1 MGNRDLLRLVLAN
14 LNRMRARVA
23 LTAIGVTVGTAA
35 VVVLISLGV
44 GLQTSAARSFN
55 EFGDLTEVTVLPG
68 NAFASITG
76 GAASSADVKKVDDKA
91 VAVFRDLPHV
101 VAVTPRLNLE
111 GMGELKLGR
120 KTAGANIV
128 GIDPKAAPLLS
139 WKLAGGGARLG
150 RGQVV
155 LGQSV
160 FNQEGGPIIMMAG
173 GGSVSSANAGG
184 GDGSAAA
191 APTPSPKSLVG
202 RQIGLTLTRLDDQGK
217 EVKRTERL
225 RVAGVFEQS
234 GRETDYQ
241 VYLGQQ
247 DVDDYNSWLS
257 GKRRDKRA
265 GYQNVLVKVD
275 DRANVGAVVA
285 AVKKAGYL
293 TFSAQDA
300 LNSINQAFVMI
311 QLILGGIGAVALV
324 VAAIGIANT
333 MTMAIYERT
342 REIGI
347 MKALGATNRDVLRI
361 FLTEAGT
368 IGFVG
373 GALGVTVGWFVGFL
387 VDLFVRTQLQNPT
400 AGEAGRDAVIT
411 TPIWLMALALAFAT
425 VIGLVS
431 GIYPAL
437 RAATL
442 KPLQALRTE

>member
-1 MGNRDLLRLVLAN
+1 MVVRSGDRQNR
-14 LNRMRARVA
+14 
-23 LTAIGVTVGTAA
+23 
-35 VVVLISLGV
+35 S
-44 GLQTSAARSFN
+44 
-55 EFGDLTEVTVLPG
+55 
-68 NAFASITG
+68 
-76 GAASSADVKKVDDKA
+76 
-91 VAVFRDLPHV
+91 
-101 VAVTPRLNLE
+101 
-111 GMGELKLGR
+111 
-120 KTAGANIV
+120 
-128 GIDPKAAPLLS
+128 
-139 WKLAGGGARLG
+139 
-150 RGQVV
+150 
-155 LGQSV
+155 
-160 FNQEGGPIIMMAG
+160 
-173 GGSVSSANAGG
+173 
-184 GDGSAAA
+184 

-202 RQIGLTLTRLDDQGK
+202 RQIGLTLSRFDEEGK
-217 EVKRTERL
+217 ELKRSERL
-225 RVAGVFEQS
+225 RVAGVFEQT
-234 GRETDYQ
+234 GRETDFQ

-247 DVDDYNSWLS
+247 DVEDYNAWLS

-275 DRANVGAVVA
+275 DRANVAPVVA
-285 AVKKAGYL
+285 AVRDAGYL

-300 LNSINQAFVMI
+300 LNTINQAFVMI

-361 FLTEAGT
+361 FLAEAGA

-373 GALGVTVGWFVGFL
+373 GLLGVTVGWCVGVL
-387 VDLFVRTQLQNPT
+387 VDLFVRTRLQDPSSGT
-400 AGEAGRDAVIT
+400 AGQDAVIV
-411 TPIWLMALALAFAT
+411 TPLWLMALALAFAT